1 VTEYPVAAQFAASR
15 VQLKGGKGGSAPTV
29 LADVAVVSA
38 LQSSDSVDLM
48 EGGLPSVVRSP
59 AYGAQQ
65 HLSTDAIGGTAV
77 QVCSVAYAQCVYIVL
92 LRKMYNKT

>member
-38 LQSSDSVDLM
+38 LQSSSSVDLM
-48 EGGLPSVVRSP
+48 EGGLPCVVRAP

-65 HLSTDAIGGTAV
+65 HLSTDAAASGSAV
-77 QVCSVAYAQCVYIVL
+77 QVRPCLCYTVL
-92 LRKMYNKT
+92 LCT